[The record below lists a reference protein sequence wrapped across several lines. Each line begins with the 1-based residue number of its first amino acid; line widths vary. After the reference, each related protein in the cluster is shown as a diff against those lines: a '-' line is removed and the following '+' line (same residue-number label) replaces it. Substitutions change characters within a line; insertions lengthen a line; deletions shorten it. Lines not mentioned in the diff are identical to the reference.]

1 MPGENVLA
9 VVQAGEKKMRWYP
22 ANGKGDFSSDT
33 VQVKR
38 VIDVADN
45 TSFMVLLG
53 STKRNNS

>member
-1 MPGENVLA
+1 
-9 VVQAGEKKMRWYP
+9 MRWYL

-53 STKRNNS
+53 ITKRNNS